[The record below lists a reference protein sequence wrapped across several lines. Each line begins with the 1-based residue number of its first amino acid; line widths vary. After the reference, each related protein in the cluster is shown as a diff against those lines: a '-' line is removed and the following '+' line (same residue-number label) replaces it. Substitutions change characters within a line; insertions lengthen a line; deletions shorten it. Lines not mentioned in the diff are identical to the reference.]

1 MPRRRVL
8 TDAQVVGLLAL
19 PVDEPLLVRHW
30 TLTGADLAAIERRRG
45 EHNQLGFALQ
55 LCAFRYPGRLLRP
68 GDTIPESALS
78 FVAEQLRVSSDAL
91 TSYAARPQTR
101 REQLDALRD
110 EFDFRMY
117 APGHGRELL
126 AWLLPIA
133 SATTN
138 ASSVAAALM
147 DELRRR
153 RIIAPGPSVIER
165 LVAAVLV
172 VAERHVAV
180 QLTSALSPTQT
191 DALEALLQP
200 KDGTS
205 MSVLAWARLPPGAP
219 GHRALARIV
228 EQLACL
234 RAIGL
239 SSDGAE
245 AVHPE
250 RLRKLAREGA
260 RFTAQHL
267 RALSPLRRRATLVAT
282 VLDTSARLTDDG
294 VTLFDRGIGCMFRR
308 AEAREEEAV
317 LRDARA
323 VNDKVRL
330 LAKLG
335 AALIEAKQSGTD
347 LDGAVAVSVGWDRLA
362 ASVAEANKLARP
374 GKTDLPALAI
384 RAWPVL
390 HRLGPLFLGAFQ
402 LRAVPAA
409 ASTLRAVELLGD
421 TYNSGGKK
429 WPNSLPSSFLRPSW
443 RDAVRH
449 AAGKGGNERRTWEA
463 ASLLALRDRLRS
475 GDIWVQGSRQWR
487 TVEDQLITPALFAAM
502 RDAGPLPVAV
512 PATAEEY
519 LTARRAPLEQ
529 RLSEVAAKAAADKLE
544 DVSIKGDELKIS
556 PLKAITPEDAEEL
569 ADRLYAMMPNARI
582 TGVLAEVDRW
592 TGFSAAFTHLHTG
605 LPADDPRVVL
615 TAVLADATNL
625 GLTRMAEACS
635 VVSYR
640 QLAWT
645 AGWHLREDTYRQALA
660 ILVNAQHS
668 QPIAALF
675 GAPDISSSD
684 GQGFPTSGRGET
696 VGAINAHYGREA
708 SSLFYTHISGRRAPY
723 HTIAIPPSGEAT
735 YVIDGLLYHEAD
747 MTIATHHTDGGGV
760 SDHVFGLAHL
770 LGFHFAPRI
779 PNLAERRLYAFEPT
793 SRWPALAPFIAGRP
807 DDKLIAAHWDEVLR
821 LAASVRTGVV
831 SASLMLKRL
840 GSYPRQNGL
849 AQALREIG
857 RIERTLYTLDWLE
870 QPRLRRQATAE
881 LNKGESRNALARAV
895 CFHRLGQLRDR
906 TVEAQ
911 QHRASG
917 LTLVTAAIAL
927 WNTVYLNHALDAV
940 RRSGETVPDA
950 LLAQLAPLGWQ
961 HINLTGDYLW
971 DADSVPASDGFRPLR
986 HVSAAP
992 LEAAA

>member
-1 MPRRRVL
+1 M
-8 TDAQVVGLLAL
+8 
-19 PVDEPLLVRHW
+19 
-30 TLTGADLAAIERRRG
+30 
-45 EHNQLGFALQ
+45 
-55 LCAFRYPGRLLRP
+55 
-68 GDTIPESALS
+68 
-78 FVAEQLRVSSDAL
+78 
-91 TSYAARPQTR
+91 
-101 REQLDALRD
+101 
-110 EFDFRMY
+110 
-117 APGHGRELL
+117 
-126 AWLLPIA
+126 
-133 SATTN
+133 
-138 ASSVAAALM
+138 
-147 DELRRR
+147 
-153 RIIAPGPSVIER
+153 
-165 LVAAVLV
+165 
-172 VAERHVAV
+172 
-180 QLTSALSPTQT
+180 
-191 DALEALLQP
+191 
-200 KDGTS
+200 
-205 MSVLAWARLPPGAP
+205 
-219 GHRALARIV
+219 
-228 EQLACL
+228 
-234 RAIGL
+234 
-239 SSDGAE
+239 
-245 AVHPE
+245 
-250 RLRKLAREGA
+250 
-260 RFTAQHL
+260 
-267 RALSPLRRRATLVAT
+267 VAT

-294 VTLFDRGIGCMFRR
+294 VTLFDRAIGRMFRR

-519 LTARRAPLEQ
+519 LTARRALLEQ

-635 VVSYR
+635 VASYR

-684 GQGFPTSGRGET
+684 GQGFPTSGRGEA

-708 SSLFYTHISGRRAPY
+708 SSLFYTHISGRHAPY

-779 PNLAERRLYAFEPT
+779 PNLAERRLYAFEPA

-807 DDKLIAAHWDEVLR
+807 DDKLIAAHWDDVLR
-821 LAASVRTGVV
+821 LDRVR
-831 SASLMLKRL
+831 ANRR
-840 GSYPRQNGL
+840 RQRVAD
-849 AQALREIG
+849 AQAARQLPPAEWAGAGTTRDRSYRAHPLHPGLVGTATAQATSNSGTQQG
-857 RIERTLYTLDWLE
+857 RIPECPRACCLLPSPRPTARPDRRSAAAPRERAHLGHSRHSAVEHRLSQSRARRRAPQWRDGARRLAGPSCTTRLAAH
-870 QPRLRRQATAE
+870 QPHRRLPLGCRQHTRLRRIQAAA
-881 LNKGESRNALARAV
+881 SR
-895 CFHRLGQLRDR
+895 
-906 TVEAQ
+906 
-911 QHRASG
+911 
-917 LTLVTAAIAL
+917 
-927 WNTVYLNHALDAV
+927 V
-940 RRSGETVPDA
+940 RR
-950 LLAQLAPLGWQ
+950 
-961 HINLTGDYLW
+961 
-971 DADSVPASDGFRPLR
+971 
-986 HVSAAP
+986 AA
-992 LEAAA
+992 